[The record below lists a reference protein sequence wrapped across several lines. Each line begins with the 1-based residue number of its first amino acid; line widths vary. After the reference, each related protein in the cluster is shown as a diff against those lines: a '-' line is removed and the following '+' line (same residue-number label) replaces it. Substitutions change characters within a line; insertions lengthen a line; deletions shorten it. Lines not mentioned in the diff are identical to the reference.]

1 MFIVL
6 EGPDGAGTTRQSEFL
21 AKRMEAAGRKVFVT
35 AEPTHGEI
43 GAWIRSELKKGELP
57 PEALQLL
64 FCADRAEHIERVI
77 KPAIERGED
86 VISDRYSLSTLAY
99 GEASGVDRNWL
110 AQINDHFLKPDL
122 TFLLLPPLSVCME
135 RLSRRST
142 ADMFEKEEFQK
153 KVHASYH
160 SILKD
165 NPGIHMIDSSGE
177 KEATADLIWEIISG
191 TLQK

>member
-1 MFIVL
+1 
-6 EGPDGAGTTRQSEFL
+6 
-21 AKRMEAAGRKVFVT
+21 
-35 AEPTHGEI
+35 
-43 GAWIRSELKKGELP
+43 
-57 PEALQLL
+57 
-64 FCADRAEHIERVI
+64 
-77 KPAIERGED
+77 
-86 VISDRYSLSTLAY
+86 
-99 GEASGVDRNWL
+99 
-110 AQINDHFLKPDL
+110 
-122 TFLLLPPLSVCME
+122 ME